1 MNIQG
6 SATLEDYKRAFDKID
21 EDGSGYIESKEI
33 EALLLD
39 VYGEDELPAFEVET
53 FLQFFDSNNDGRIS
67 WEEFEKGLGVVAD
80 KTAAAKR
87 KKDDGRSSL
96 KALTGT
102 AEEEDD
108 DWDDEEEATL
118 EEPTISGMVEIEMKN
133 GKVIKVEAKE
143 YIKELKKEAEALKAA
158 LSRERDDGQSQF
170 PMQPQSTM
178 SAAMDPSKGGN
189 GGIASYIASLEGD
202 IKSLTEG
209 ISPEVVKAMKML
221 VEFVLDGGPSGQG
234 KSRKTDKQLEMEIP
248 GSALQQL
255 ALWQLVLGYKLREA
269 EANGEYRQMLE

>member
-39 VYGEDELPAFEVET
+39 VYGEDELPAFETET

-67 WEEFEKGLGVVAD
+67 WDEFEKGLGVVAD
-80 KTAAAKR
+80 TNAAK
-87 KKDDGRSSL
+87 KKADGIGGRSSL
-96 KALTGT
+96 KALAGSVD
-102 AEEEDD
+102 EDED
-108 DWDDEEEATL
+108 DWDDEEVSL
-118 EEPTISGMVEIEMKN
+118 GEPTISGMVEIEMMN

-143 YIKELKKEAEALKAA
+143 YMKELKKEAEALKAA
-158 LSRERDDGQSQF
+158 LRREKSDGQFQDS
-170 PMQPQSTM
+170 MQLQSPM
-178 SAAMDPSKGGN
+178 SADMDSSRGGR
-189 GGIASYIASLEGD
+189 GGISSYIASLKGD
-202 IKSLTEG
+202 MKSLTEG
-209 ISPEVVKAMKML
+209 ISPEVVDAMKML

-234 KSRKTDKQLEMEIP
+234 KRRQTDKQLEMEIP

-269 EANGEYRQMLE
+269 EANGEYRQMLK